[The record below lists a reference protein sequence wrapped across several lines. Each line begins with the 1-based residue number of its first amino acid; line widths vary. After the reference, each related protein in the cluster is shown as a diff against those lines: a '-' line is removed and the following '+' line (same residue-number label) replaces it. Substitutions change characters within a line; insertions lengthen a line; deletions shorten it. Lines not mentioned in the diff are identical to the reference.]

1 MRIFTVVLLLCIG
14 SHATVAALP
23 DGGLFKPT
31 FLLDDRSF
39 AAGTAFL
46 TSVAI
51 GRHQE
56 NVLVSCYHVLDGKA
70 QEVRAVAA
78 LAMTLPQVAFVSQES
93 LPIKGAKELTQS
105 DVSGELSAFLVKQL
119 PPHARVLP
127 LAASMPNKGAI
138 VWLYARIFR
147 TPVSKFYRGRVISVT
162 EVELKYILDDP
173 ELELGGTSGA
183 PVLNEQGEVVGINA
197 GGEKFVGTLLG
208 YANPVSAFRPKI
220 AEALDVKR

>member
-14 SHATVAALP
+14 SQATVAALP

-46 TSVAI
+46 TSVAM
-51 GRHQE
+51 GRNQE
-56 NVLVSCYHVLDGKA
+56 NVLVSCYHVLDGKL
-70 QEVRAVAA
+70 QEIRAVAA
-78 LAMTLPQVAFVSQES
+78 LSMTLPQVTFVTQGI
-93 LPIKGAKELTQS
+93 LPIKGTKELTQS
-105 DVSGELSAFLVKQL
+105 DVSGELSAFLVKTL
-119 PPHARVLP
+119 PPQAKVLP
-127 LAASMPNKGAI
+127 LAASMPNQGSI

-147 TPVSKFYRGRVISVT
+147 TPVPKCYRGRVISVS

-183 PVLNEQGEVVGINA
+183 PILNEQGEVIGINA
-197 GGEKFVGTLLG
+197 GGEKFVGTLVG
-208 YANPVSAFRPKI
+208 YANPVSTFRPKI
-220 AEALDVKR
+220 VEALGAQQ